1 MASRQEP
8 IWEESHLRAIQAV
21 IARQF
26 RSLNWTPQTSGDWKT
41 FAADFF
47 PSAVLYP
54 AARPVRRQMPEEFV
68 ERMKGLAASKLR
80 SFAEAALVATPRV
93 SEMMSLRSRAGP
105 TSATGKLC
113 GRHGSFVLPE
123 GI

>member
-1 MASRQEP
+1 
-8 IWEESHLRAIQAV
+8 V

-68 ERMKGLAASKLR
+68 DRMKGLAASKLR
-80 SFAEAALVATPRV
+80 SFGGSRV
-93 SEMMSLRSRAGP
+93 SCDTQSLRNDVAPFPSRPDFRYG
-105 TSATGKLC
+105 
-113 GRHGSFVLPE
+113 
-123 GI
+123 

>member
-1 MASRQEP
+1 MSEGAKGVESFHTLASKKHATWPSARVVATDNFRRVSGVLLRHSLRSIASRQEP

-47 PSAVLYP
+47 PSAVQAVGQTFAVPILG
-54 AARPVRRQMPEEFV
+54 
-68 ERMKGLAASKLR
+68 GLHHQYI
-80 SFAEAALVATPRV
+80 
-93 SEMMSLRSRAGP
+93 RA
-105 TSATGKLC
+105 
-113 GRHGSFVLPE
+113 
-123 GI
+123 

>member
-1 MASRQEP
+1 MSPITAYLRSMASRQEP

-47 PSAVLYP
+47 PSAVQAVGQTFAVPILG
-54 AARPVRRQMPEEFV
+54 
-68 ERMKGLAASKLR
+68 GLHHQYI
-80 SFAEAALVATPRV
+80 
-93 SEMMSLRSRAGP
+93 RA
-105 TSATGKLC
+105 
-113 GRHGSFVLPE
+113 
-123 GI
+123 